1 MKTMQLKST
10 NFYNISIV
18 SRPTTTIRKLA
29 LVGLMLFLFI
39 VLVGASQVHAVE
51 SERRTPIRIQ
61 DLEKFN
67 DPIATYIVE
76 LLDLAIKKSGDQYVI
91 IKSTEAPVPQA
102 RQILEMSQNL
112 GKLDVIWT
120 MTSDER
126 ERQVLPIR
134 IPIDKGFFGW
144 RIAFVHADNPALLHG
159 VKTSKD
165 LSKFHAGQGFLWPD
179 TEILRSN
186 GLPVITGSDES
197 LANMLKAKR
206 FDYFPRPVIAI
217 WNEKKNAEYR
227 DFEID
232 TAIIL
237 HYPTAFYFF
246 VAPQQK
252 KLAADLTRGLEKAIA
267 DGSFD
272 RLFNRY
278 FQSFI
283 RSAKIKD
290 RVIFELKN
298 PLIKD
303 GSLPLK
309 NSKLWFHP

>member
-1 MKTMQLKST
+1 MQLKST
-10 NFYNISIV
+10 IFYSIRIA
-18 SRPTTTIRKLA
+18 SRATVTTGKFALIRSVLA
-29 LVGLMLFLFI
+29 LFITLMS
-39 VLVGASQVHAVE
+39 ASKVYAVE
-51 SERRTPIRIQ
+51 SEKRTPIRIQ
-61 DLEKFN
+61 DLEKTN
-67 DPIATYIVE
+67 DPIAAYIVE
-76 LLDLAIKKSGDQYVI
+76 LLDLVIKKSGNQYFIV
-91 IKSTEAPVPQA
+91 KSKEAPVPQV
-102 RQILEMSQNL
+102 RQILEMSQNI

-126 ERQVLPIR
+126 EQQILPIR

-144 RIAFVHADNPALLHG
+144 RIPFVNRDNPALLHG
-159 VKTSKD
+159 VKTFKD
-165 LSKFHAGQGFLWPD
+165 LSKFNAGQGFLWPD

-197 LANMLKAKR
+197 LANMLRAKR

-227 DFEID
+227 DLEID

-252 KLAADLTRGLEKAIA
+252 KLAADLTRGLEKAVA
-267 DGSFD
+267 DGSFEH
-272 RLFNRY
+272 LFNRY

-283 RSAKIKD
+283 RRANIKD
-290 RVIFELKN
+290 RVILELKN

-309 NSKLWFHP
+309 NSKLWFRP

>member
-1 MKTMQLKST
+1 MQFKST
-10 NFYNISIV
+10 IFCNINIV
-18 SRPTTTIRKLA
+18 FRSTATLRQSTLIR
-29 LVGLMLFLFI
+29 LMLALFI
-39 VLVGASQVHAVE
+39 VMMGTSQAHAVE

-91 IKSTEAPVPQA
+91 IKSKEAPVPQA

-144 RIAFVHADNPALLHG
+144 RIAFVNADNPALLHG
-159 VKTSKD
+159 VRTSKD

-252 KLAADLTRGLEKAIA
+252 KLAADLTKGLEKAIA

-278 FQSFI
+278 FLSSI